1 MKLFDEMLIPAA
13 AHFDIMPGLQIR
25 GLKPMIII
33 PEIQIQGGKVITR
46 AAIEGDDIVHEIAPR
61 KAVQNFVD
69 DGAQMLQIVD
79 IDAARSKAENNQA
92 LIKEL
97 LDEVDIPVQVAG
109 GIRTLSQINDWFETG
124 AARVVLGT
132 VAITDSPLVVE
143 AANRHPGGIIVHLAT
158 RNGYVMID
166 GWKTQ
171 TAFMPQ
177 DLIRDLQ
184 MTGIAGVIHK
194 GTERLDSEFDE
205 VLALTEQLSHDV
217 SIPVYSSGTVR
228 TIDDIA
234 RQRYLPNING
244 VIISHALINGDI
256 ALTDALHVAAQKE
269 TNLEP
274 ESITHNVNM
283 GIHHGVRAYLAA
295 YNSSQATR
303 VWNLALRDMI
313 TEDNPYMEVLIPQA
327 DLELDI
333 ANMTRREIQS
343 CYETELDRADIVI
356 VILEGVE
363 SEAWTGF
370 ECGFARARGKFIYGV
385 TSEQA
390 VKGPSQLRFEA
401 MCDELIYFNPGD
413 DVTKTHA
420 EISHALAT
428 RVMVQNQ

>member
-1 MKLFDEMLIPAA
+1 
-13 AHFDIMPGLQIR
+13 
-25 GLKPMIII
+25 MIII
-33 PEIQIQGGKVITR
+33 PEIQIQHGKVITR
-46 AAIEGDDIVHEIAPR
+46 AAIEGDDITHDITPR
-61 KAVQNFVD
+61 QAVKDFVA

-79 IDAARSKAENNQA
+79 IDAARSKPANNEA

-97 LDEVDIPVQVAG
+97 LNETDIPIQVAG
-109 GIRTLSQINDWFETG
+109 GIRTLSQINDWFEAG

-132 VAITDSPLVVE
+132 VAITDSPLVIE
-143 AANRHPGGIIVHLAT
+143 AASRHPGGIIVHLAT
-158 RNGYVMID
+158 RKGYVMID

-205 VLALTEQLSHDV
+205 AVALTEQLSRDV

-228 TIDDIA
+228 TLDDIA

-244 VIISHALINGDI
+244 VIISHALMTGDI
-256 ALTDALHVAAQKE
+256 SLKDALQIAAQKE

-283 GIHHGVRAYLAA
+283 GIHHGVRAYLSA

-303 VWNLALRDMI
+303 VWNLALRDMV
-313 TEDNPYMEVLIPQA
+313 TEDNPYMEMLIPQI
-327 DLELDI
+327 DLELDT
-333 ANMTRREIQS
+333 AAMSQRELQA
-343 CYETELDRADIVI
+343 CYEDQLDKADIVI

-363 SEAWTGF
+363 AEAWTGF
-370 ECGFARARGKFIYGV
+370 ECGYARARGKYIYGI
-385 TSEQA
+385 TSDQA
-390 VKGPSQLRFEA
+390 IKGRGQQRFEA
-401 MCDELIYFNPGD
+401 MCDELIHFSPGD
-413 DVTKTHA
+413 EITKTHA

>member
-1 MKLFDEMLIPAA
+1 ML
-13 AHFDIMPGLQIR
+13 
-25 GLKPMIII
+25 II
-33 PEIQIQGGKVITR
+33 PEIQLQDGKVITR
-46 AAIEGDDIVHEIAPR
+46 AAVEGDDIIHDVKPR
-61 KAVQNFVD
+61 EAVRNFVA

-79 IDAARSKAENNQA
+79 IDAARSKGANNEA
-92 LIKEL
+92 LIKEIIN
-97 LDEVDIPVQVAG
+97 ETDIPIQVAG
-109 GIRTLSQINDWFETG
+109 GIRTLAQINDWFEAG

-143 AANRHPGGIIVHLAT
+143 AASRHPGGIIVHLAT
-158 RNGYVMID
+158 RGGYVMID

-184 MTGIAGVIHK
+184 MTGIAGVVHK
-194 GTERLDSEFDE
+194 GTERLDSEFE
-205 VLALTEQLSHDV
+205 EAVALTEQLSHNV

-228 TIDDIA
+228 TLDDIA
-234 RQRYLPNING
+234 RLRYLPNING
-244 VIISHALINGDI
+244 AIISHALMTGDI
-256 ALTDALHVAAQKE
+256 ALKDALQIAAQKE

-303 VWNLALRDMI
+303 VWNLQLRETL
-313 TEDNPYMEVLIPQA
+313 TEDNPYMEILIPQV
-327 DLELDI
+327 DLDFDME
-333 ANMTRREIQS
+333 NMTQREIQA
-343 CYETELDRADIVI
+343 CYQSELDKADIVI

-363 SEAWTGF
+363 AEAWTGF
-370 ECGFARARGKFIYGV
+370 ECGYARAHGKYIYGI
-385 TSEQA
+385 TSEQES
-390 VKGPSQLRFEA
+390 KGPSQLRFEA
-401 MCDELIYFNPGD
+401 MCDELIYFTPGD
-413 DVTKTHA
+413 DITKTHA

>member
-1 MKLFDEMLIPAA
+1 MA
-13 AHFDIMPGLQIR
+13 
-25 GLKPMIII
+25 MIII
-33 PEIQIQGGKVITR
+33 PEIQIQDGKVITR
-46 AAIEGDDIVHEIAPR
+46 AAIEGDDITHDITPR
-61 KAVQNFVD
+61 QVVKDFVA

-79 IDAARSKAENNQA
+79 IDAARSKSTNNEA

-97 LDEVDIPVQVAG
+97 LNETDIPIQVAG
-109 GIRTLSQINDWFETG
+109 GIRTLSQINDWFEAG

-132 VAITDSPLVVE
+132 VAITDSPLVIE
-143 AANRHPGGIIVHLAT
+143 AASRHPGGIIVHLAT
-158 RNGYVMID
+158 RDGYVMID

-205 VLALTEQLSHDV
+205 VLALTEQMSHDV
-217 SIPVYSSGTVR
+217 SIPVYASGTVR
-228 TIDDIA
+228 TLDDIA

-244 VIISHALINGDI
+244 VIISHALMSGDI
-256 ALTDALHVAAQKE
+256 ALKDALQVAAEKE

-295 YNSSQATR
+295 YNSSQAAR
-303 VWNLALRDMI
+303 VWNLALRDMV
-313 TEDNPYMEVLIPQA
+313 TEDNPYMEMLIPQV
-327 DLELDI
+327 DLDLDTAAMSQRELQACYEDELDK
-333 ANMTRREIQS
+333 
-343 CYETELDRADIVI
+343 ADIVI

-363 SEAWTGF
+363 AEAWTGF
-370 ECGFARARGKFIYGV
+370 ECGYARARGKYIYGI
-385 TSEQA
+385 TSDEA
-390 VKGPSQLRFEA
+390 AKGLSQQRFEA
-401 MCDELIYFNPGD
+401 MCDELIHFSPGD
-413 DVTKTHA
+413 DITKTHA